1 MTKRRL
7 RAYRDMLEERDHLV
21 TLVEELEV
29 IIYGPKGV
37 TLSTTPSGGTNNPGS
52 ALENSVIR
60 LSTLRDQYKQKVET
74 IATELDE
81 IEKAIAELQPRERQL
96 IRLYYVEG
104 LTWEQVAV
112 VMGYSWRQ
120 VHRIHGDAL
129 RQLEKQEKEMPQS

>member
-1 MTKRRL
+1 
-7 RAYRDMLEERDHLV
+7 
-21 TLVEELEV
+21 VEELEV

-37 TLSTTPSGGTNNPGS
+37 TLSTTPSSGGNNPGS

-74 IATELDE
+74 IAAELDE

-129 RQLEKQEKEMPQS
+129 RQLEKQEKEMLLNELKKELAAGAASI

>member
-7 RAYRDMLEERDHLV
+7 RAYRDML
-21 TLVEELEV
+21 EELEV

-37 TLSTTPSGGTNNPGS
+37 TLSTTPSGGGNNLVS

-96 IRLYYVEG
+96 LRLYYVEG

-129 RQLEKQEKEMPQS
+129 RQLKKQEKEMPQS